1 MIINAGLN
9 VDLDSFFEVAEL
21 MVKMSNIMGPVVHS
35 KTIIKKA
42 NVTSNAENTFIRII
56 KTTKT
61 E

>member
-1 MIINAGLN
+1 MIITAGLN

-21 MVKMSNIMGPVVHS
+21 MVKMSNIMGPVGHS
-35 KTIIKKA
+35 KTIINSA

>member
-1 MIINAGLN
+1 MN